1 MEKFTFF
8 YRTESP
14 FSQFHPCVF
23 EVEGVTFNC
32 AEQFMMYSKAKLFG
46 DDEVASQILTK
57 EIPKDQKALGRQ
69 VKNFDDAIWQLH
81 AMDIVYKG
89 SYAKFTQNENLKKHL
104 LKTEGTTLVEASPMD
119 AIWGIGLPADNPKA
133 QDRKTWRGKNQLGE
147 ILTKLREDLLKK

>member
-14 FSQFHPCVF
+14 FSQFHSCDF
-23 EVEGVTFNC
+23 EVEGVQFNC

-46 DDEVASQILTK
+46 DEEVGAQILSKTM
-57 EIPKDQKALGRQ
+57 PKDQKALGRQ
-69 VKNFDDAIWQLH
+69 VKNFDVAIWQLH

-89 SYAKFTQNENLKKHL
+89 NYAKFTQNENLKKHL
-104 LKTEGTTLVEASPMD
+104 LKTDGTTLVEASPMD
-119 AIWGIGLPADNPKA
+119 TIWGIGMGADNPKA

-147 ILTKLREDLLKK
+147 ILTKLRDDLLEK